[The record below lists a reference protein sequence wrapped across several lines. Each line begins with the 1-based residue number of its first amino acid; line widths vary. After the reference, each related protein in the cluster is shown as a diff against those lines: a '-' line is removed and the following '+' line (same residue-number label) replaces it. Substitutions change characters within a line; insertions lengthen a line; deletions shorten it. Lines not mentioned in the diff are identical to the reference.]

1 MVAIG
6 SYALYNSKSSNIGS
20 YGVVMG
26 TYAGAN
32 LRGTSPYSNGAPVLI
47 GNSAYGTNSGSSAS
61 VAIGDQVGRG
71 LADATGSVLIGT
83 GAGNKGND
91 FNTYRLNN
99 SICIGDYTCTDDKN
113 LFDVIRI
120 GHLSNRQT
128 VFSTG
133 AYSSHIGNVFPS
145 TSATY
150 TWWKTANPVMLISTH
165 KSPTETGASFDFSST
180 SILLYAGNIF
190 TRQGTFTTFSDKR
203 LKENI
208 KLSKYSLKDLRRI
221 NVYEYNFKDDGTKA
235 PKIGVLAQE
244 LKEII
249 PQAVTINPYNGF
261 LSVNSSWIIYTMV
274 NSVKELDKKIQQ
286 IQTNLNLYA
295 KEFVNLSVRV
305 EQLEKETRAL
315 ERENRKLVSQVN
327 AEYKNVKLSGK

>member
-1 MVAIG
+1 M
-6 SYALYNSKSSNIGS
+6 
-20 YGVVMG
+20 
-26 TYAGAN
+26 
-32 LRGTSPYSNGAPVLI
+32 
-47 GNSAYGTNSGSSAS
+47 
-61 VAIGDQVGRG
+61 
-71 LADATGSVLIGT
+71 
-83 GAGNKGND
+83 
-91 FNTYRLNN
+91 
-99 SICIGDYTCTDDKN
+99 
-113 LFDVIRI
+113 
-120 GHLSNRQT
+120 
-128 VFSTG
+128 
-133 AYSSHIGNVFPS
+133 
-145 TSATY
+145 
-150 TWWKTANPVMLISTH
+150 
-165 KSPTETGASFDFSST
+165 
-180 SILLYAGNIF
+180 
-190 TRQGTFTTFSDKR
+190 
-203 LKENI
+203 
-208 KLSKYSLKDLRRI
+208 SKYSLKDLRRI

-327 AEYKNVKLSGK
+327 AEYKKVKLSGK